1 MTEIFNL
8 LIVYLTNTLLFVR
21 IKQTNKNRSPKAAI
35 QMCSLK
41 YVFLG
46 KKQKSRENTWK
57 TTGERIHFSVKFW
70 ALSLQIYKGWKFSH
84 IFYKDFAKVIIYP
97 TFVIFL
103 KI

>member
-8 LIVYLTNTLLFVR
+8 LIVYLTNTFLFVR

-46 KKQKSRENTWK
+46 KKQKSRGK
-57 TTGERIHFSVKFW
+57 
-70 ALSLQIYKGWKFSH
+70 Y
-84 IFYKDFAKVIIYP
+84 
-97 TFVIFL
+97 L
-103 KI
+103 KNNW

>member
-21 IKQTNKNRSPKAAI
+21 IKQTNKNRSLKAAI

-46 KKQKSRENTWK
+46 KKQKSRENT
-57 TTGERIHFSVKFW
+57 
-70 ALSLQIYKGWKFSH
+70 
-84 IFYKDFAKVIIYP
+84 
-97 TFVIFL
+97 
-103 KI
+103 